1 MTHFT
6 ISSDESKT
14 LSSRIDQNN
23 LEVTVAVVA
32 EGVGVAVSVG
42 VAVVSGSSLD
52 ASVGGRGGETGV
64 DSNALGLGLS
74 LTLVEL
80 ADAIGSSG
88 SSYRLV
94 AGSIGPV
101 GIVVWAVSISS
112 SAIGAIGENGGFSLS
127 SGNGDKSNNG
137 NLLRKKYFKIFK

>member
-1 MTHFT
+1 M
-6 ISSDESKT
+6 
-14 LSSRIDQNN
+14 
-23 LEVTVAVVA
+23 
-32 EGVGVAVSVG
+32 
-42 VAVVSGSSLD
+42 
-52 ASVGGRGGETGV
+52 

-94 AGSIGPV
+94 AGSKGPV

>member
-52 ASVGGRGGETGV
+52 APVGGGGGETGV
-64 DSNALGLGLS
+64 DSDALGLSLS

-80 ADAIGSSG
+80 ADTVGGSGG
-88 SSYRLV
+88 SNGLV
-94 AGSIGPV
+94 AGTNWPV
-101 GIVVWAVSISS
+101 GVGGGVSVAGVTVRVGWVAV
-112 SAIGAIGENGGFSLS
+112 AVG
-127 SGNGDKSNNG
+127 
-137 NLLRKKYFKIFK
+137 